1 MRQYY
6 GQPAAEYLPLPTQ
19 FAVRVRAGS
28 VVTGVAL
35 LVGTLLVLGLTAFVN
50 RPLHGQGLPR
60 AGLGTLGLA
69 LPALSVTATAIVV
82 LTARRCLHGNYLV
95 TARARTTRTAL
106 TICFAALSISCL
118 LALTISA
125 LIDIWGEGG
134 RLGLT
139 DLLATFANF
148 TLGTIG
154 HGAGL
159 WYVRPSVRTLE
170 KFSDH
175 PIW

>member
-1 MRQYY
+1 MKQYY
-6 GQPAAEYLPLPTQ
+6 GQQAAAYLPLPPQ
-19 FAVRVRAGS
+19 FAMRVRVGS
-28 VVTGVAL
+28 AVTGIAL
-35 LVGTLLVLGLTAFVN
+35 LAGTLLVFALTAFVN
-50 RPLHGQGLPR
+50 RPLHGQSLPR
-60 AGLGTLGLA
+60 TALGTVGLV
-69 LPALSVTATAIVV
+69 LPVLSVAAIAFVV
-82 LTARRCLHGNYLV
+82 LTARRCLRGGYLV

-106 TICFAALSISCL
+106 TVSFTALSISCL

-125 LIDIWGEGG
+125 LADVWGDHA

-139 DLLATFANF
+139 DLLATFVNF
-148 TLGTIG
+148 ALGTIG

-159 WYVRPSVRTLE
+159 WYIRPSVRTLE